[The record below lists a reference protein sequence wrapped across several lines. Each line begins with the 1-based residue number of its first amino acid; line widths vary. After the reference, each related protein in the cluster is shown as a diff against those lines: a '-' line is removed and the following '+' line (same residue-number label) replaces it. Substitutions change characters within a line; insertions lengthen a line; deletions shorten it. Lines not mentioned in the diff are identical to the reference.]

1 MQLHSACNRRTIS
14 VLDNDDDDDDND
26 DDDDDDADDDDD
38 DDYDDDDNDDA
49 HLSAESRDVRRV
61 CRRRTAARDAETR
74 RG

>member
-1 MQLHSACNRRTIS
+1 MQLYSACNRRTIS
-14 VLDNDDDDDDND
+14 ALDNDDDDDDN
-26 DDDDDDADDDDD
+26 DDDD